1 MASFYDSIGHVDR
14 NELAICRAIA
24 EGTVIVGRLALMQ
37 NNTGGWPFALLFL
50 TSFPSSLPFP
60 LLPPSP

>member
-24 EGTVIVGRLALMQ
+24 EGTMIVGRLALMQ
-37 NNTGGWPFALLFL
+37 NNIGGGPSPFS
-50 TSFPSSLPFP
+50 SFPSSLPFQW
-60 LLPPSP
+60 